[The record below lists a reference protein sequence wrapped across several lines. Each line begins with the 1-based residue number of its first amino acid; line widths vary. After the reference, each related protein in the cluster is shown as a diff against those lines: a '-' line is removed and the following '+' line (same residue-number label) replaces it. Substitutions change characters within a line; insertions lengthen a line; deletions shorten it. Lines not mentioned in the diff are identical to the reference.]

1 MTRLFVGNLSFEV
14 LQGDLRDAFAAYGP
28 VSSAEIVLDG
38 SSGRYKGF
46 GFVEMPWQAHA
57 LAAIQGLDGT
67 DLQGRSINVRRAHPR
82 SDGRSRGI
90 RLVGTR
96 RRRTDVKSDGR
107 AKASEVRRWRLEA
120 VPFGPK
126 ATAPFVPS
134 VHIAGRRF
142 LPRSAMP
149 ILSMRLSDARR
160 GGSSATPMGHRA
172 CSLRVPLATI
182 PDGDH
187 PASRR

>member
-1 MTRLFVGNLSFEV
+1 MAMRRRGDQERMTMTRLFVGNLSFEV

-82 SDGRSRGI
+82 SDGRSRGNPP
-90 RLVGTR
+90 RGWDVVG
-96 RRRTDVKSDGR
+96 DGR
-107 AKASEVRRWRLEA
+107 
-120 VPFGPK
+120 
-126 ATAPFVPS
+126 
-134 VHIAGRRF
+134 
-142 LPRSAMP
+142 M
-149 ILSMRLSDARR
+149 
-160 GGSSATPMGHRA
+160 
-172 CSLRVPLATI
+172 
-182 PDGDH
+182 
-187 PASRR
+187 